1 VAITEQS
8 RKQLYDGLEEVLGE
22 ERATTLMEHL
32 PPVGWAD
39 VATKQDLEHLRI
51 ATKQDLEHLR
61 VATKSDIEAVRTD
74 VENLRLA
81 TKKDIENLRLAT
93 KKDIEN
99 LRLATTADIEHVRTY
114 LSAELAHT
122 GAVTER
128 RFVEIDRRFDSLGE
142 IFATKHDLAQL
153 RGDMFKLIAG
163 QTVLLVVAMCTIAS
177 RFSG

>member
-1 VAITEQS
+1 MAITEQS

-39 VATKQDLEHLRI
+39 VATKQDLEHLRV

-74 VENLRLA
+74 V
-81 TKKDIENLRLAT
+81 ENLRLAT

-142 IFATKHDLAQL
+142 IFATKHELAQL